1 MRFNPI
7 TAFAVASVIS
17 VQSAEAWSIQFQDY
31 SAQTP
36 EYSEKLT
43 NMKDNFCYNMNDLDT
58 ANPWNDRVDRAW
70 IWDAICVFWADYGCS
85 GHHTKTET
93 GAAGTH
99 LVDFA
104 GVCKTGFTEWRNR
117 ISSFRCCSGT
127 TWCDGGSPGCT

>member
-43 NMKDNFCYNMNDLDT
+43 NMKDNFCCTTGLLSKMNATSDL
-58 ANPWNDRVDRAW
+58 
-70 IWDAICVFWADYGCS
+70 
-85 GHHTKTET
+85 
-93 GAAGTH
+93 H
-99 LVDFA
+99 L
-104 GVCKTGFTEWRNR
+104 
-117 ISSFRCCSGT
+117 
-127 TWCDGGSPGCT
+127 

>member
-43 NMKDNFCYNMNDLDT
+43 NMKDNFCCT
-58 ANPWNDRVDRAW
+58 
-70 IWDAICVFWADYGCS
+70 
-85 GHHTKTET
+85 T
-93 GAAGTH
+93 G
-99 LVDFA
+99 L
-104 GVCKTGFTEWRNR
+104 
-117 ISSFRCCSGT
+117 
-127 TWCDGGSPGCT
+127 P